1 MRVYLLENGRSES
14 LNKIGYVCFFVFI
27 VIYQRQIYLRSTKG
41 RSTFSH
47 SGSGYTSPVGNMSE
61 YQTPH
66 EIKEE
71 QWRLESG
78 YLTTRLTRDARDV

>member
-1 MRVYLLENGRSES
+1 MLHVRDGHRST
-14 LNKIGYVCFFVFI
+14 
-27 VIYQRQIYLRSTKG
+27 TKG
-41 RSTFSH
+41 RSTFSP